1 MILRSAIQDV
11 LFLDIE
17 TVPTTLES
25 GELSITDNDQ
35 ILCICVGKI
44 GSDSEDSFLKLRCFY
59 NENENYLLQE
69 FNSFLQKL
77 NPNTLLYAHNGKQF
91 DFPLITKRMLLNK
104 IELPEILSTSGK
116 NLAELNLVDSSEL
129 RRFTGLKHYTS
140 LEFLSFIFKI
150 DSENTDLEENN
161 LQKEY
166 YFQNDLQRLIDL
178 CYRDV
183 VTIAQLLLRFNNENT
198 IRTENIYYV

>member
-35 ILCICVGKI
+35 ILCICVGII

-91 DFPLITKRMLLNK
+91 DFPLISKRMLLNK
-104 IELPEILSTSGK
+104 IELPEILSTTGK

-129 RRFTGLKHYTS
+129 RRFTGIKHYTS

-150 DSENTDLEENN
+150 DSENTNLEENN

-166 YFQNDLQRLIDL
+166 YFQNDLQRIIDL